1 MGAVHP
7 LDRLAFIATKAVPAD
22 EGPAWSRWLR
32 SHAAAHDGRVWR
44 LLDPAPAGRPGAGHS
59 HVIHLPADR
68 LTGFD
73 RETAVARAD
82 GRAQAHAEI
91 RRDEWR
97 QAGQPIVVRPE
108 AEITGMIVAEVL
120 CTDPD
125 RVEEWDHWYDDQ
137 HLPDMMASGAFV
149 AGSRWRRRPSRAGT
163 ADHLTIYE
171 ISGCTVEEAIEQS
184 AAVMPGL
191 IAQGRKHDRHTG
203 GLTWALDATT

>member
-1 MGAVHP
+1 VGAVHP

-163 ADHLTIYE
+163 ADHLTIL
-171 ISGCTVEEAIEQS
+171 S
-184 AAVMPGL
+184 L
-191 IAQGRKHDRHTG
+191 IHI
-203 GLTWALDATT
+203 